1 MSRADVEI
9 VWPLRG
15 SHVSKP
21 CTVSRSS
28 KRRLHSEI
36 SELCNRLR
44 EINGVLGTWQEC
56 NAELSV
62 GLQELWKFMPSR
74 SDRDPCK
81 EAPPASPE
89 PSAEAVGRG
98 LLHAPVCPFRAK
110 DTAQQLG
117 EAFPQHYKSEG
128 CPFAYVPSVSILGEL
143 TEIAELRREFS
154 PSRMWSRCSSLSP
167 KRSTY
172 SGVLSESD
180 VQIPIGALPQSS
192 RASRESDCSDEELE
206 LPSWLAGRFNKE
218 DNDSSSALSDVS
230 DT

>member
-9 VWPLRG
+9 AWPLRD
-15 SHVSKP
+15 SHVPKP
-21 CTVSRSS
+21 CTVSRAS

-36 SELCNRLR
+36 AELCKSLR

-56 NAELSV
+56 NAELSA
-62 GLQELWKFMPSR
+62 GLQELWKFVPGR
-74 SDRDPCK
+74 SDRDPSK
-81 EAPPASPE
+81 VARASLEPRFEAL
-89 PSAEAVGRG
+89 GRES
-98 LLHAPVCPFRAK
+98 LHTPISPFRAK

-128 CPFAYVPSVSILGEL
+128 RPFAYVPSMSILGEIA
-143 TEIAELRREFS
+143 EIAELRREFS
-154 PSRMWSRCSSLSP
+154 PGRLWSRCSSLSP

-180 VQIPIGALPQSS
+180 LQIPYGGLPQSS

-206 LPSWLAGRFNKE
+206 LPSWLASRFAKT
-218 DNDSSSALSDVS
+218 DNDSSSALSDIS